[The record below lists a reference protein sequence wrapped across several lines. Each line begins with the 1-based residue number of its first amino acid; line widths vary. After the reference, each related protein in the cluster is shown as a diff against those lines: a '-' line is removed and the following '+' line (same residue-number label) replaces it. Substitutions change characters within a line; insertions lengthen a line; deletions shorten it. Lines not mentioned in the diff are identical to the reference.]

1 MILFSNQPFKSD
13 SQTRHMECV
22 NLTPFG
28 EFLVWTAE
36 AVIWLRRNYR
46 IIGRASL
53 PLDLFK
59 GCYHNKSKK
68 PDRLPVRL
76 SFEEVALL
84 LSKGFI
90 HGILCSRPVISVAEP
105 SKETIEAYHDAL
117 MKNAEEMVNIFK
129 TQKRLK
135 SVGYYGQLLNG
146 LKLRQQRQA
155 RSKLFN
161 HNDSSSVNTVD
172 DNGCSKNYD
181 TNNLNSSLQIS
192 TRKRRRQRR
201 LLQKQLK
208 KQMFTN
214 DSGSVGN
221 DDDHCN
227 IYDSSDQDVFELS
240 DSLITLDN
248 LISEH
253 SNTRQGTSRLSVI
266 SSENIKESLPYIPQH
281 LPRPTPI
288 EWRRPDEYV
297 FVSLPESVFSEGLYS
312 IVTWLIQLIQEKCKT
327 TNFSNQHTDD
337 QNNIS
342 STQDMYIQRLQS
354 CLIYMD
360 LWNKGYYISTST
372 VKMGG
377 DLLVYQGDPLL
388 YHGSHIIT
396 ICNPTDP
403 FCNSQ
408 LLAKLRIAS
417 GLKKILVLATVSNIE
432 MFTRKFTVQRIKHC
446 EIKNDNDDEDN
457 DGSVVDPPVI
467 VSEHSKLSVQSKE
480 ITSNDSTH
488 SNCNSSTNKIQPNV
502 IYLSLQY
509 MSSHSSN
516 PTFSKSL

>member
-1 MILFSNQPFKSD
+1 M
-13 SQTRHMECV
+13 
-22 NLTPFG
+22 
-28 EFLVWTAE
+28 
-36 AVIWLRRNYR
+36 
-46 IIGRASL
+46 
-53 PLDLFK
+53 
-59 GCYHNKSKK
+59 
-68 PDRLPVRL
+68 
-76 SFEEVALL
+76 
-84 LSKGFI
+84 
-90 HGILCSRPVISVAEP
+90 
-105 SKETIEAYHDAL
+105 
-117 MKNAEEMVNIFK
+117 
-129 TQKRLK
+129 
-135 SVGYYGQLLNG
+135 
-146 LKLRQQRQA
+146 
-155 RSKLFN
+155 
-161 HNDSSSVNTVD
+161 
-172 DNGCSKNYD
+172 
-181 TNNLNSSLQIS
+181 
-192 TRKRRRQRR
+192 
-201 LLQKQLK
+201 K

-214 DSGSVGN
+214 DSCSVGN

-227 IYDSSDQDVFELS
+227 IYDSDKDVFELS
-240 DSLITLDN
+240 DSPITLDD

-253 SNTRQGTSRLSVI
+253 SNTRQGTSKFSVI
-266 SSENIKESLPYIPQH
+266 SSENIKESLPHIPQH

-312 IVTWLIQLIQEKCKT
+312 SSEWDFPGRGYMRVATWEHFKRESGLSPLLAVPGHLGALKETPDPGFVLLGTRQQGVPVILRELVLPDGFYQSIMIVTWLIQLIQEKCKA
-327 TNFSNQHTDD
+327 TNFSSQHTDD

-377 DLLVYQGDPLL
+377 DFLVYQGDPLL

-396 ICNPTDP
+396 ICNSTDP

-408 LLAKLRIAS
+408 LLAKLRIAN

-446 EIKNDNDDEDN
+446 EIKNDDN
-457 DGSVVDPPVI
+457 DSSVVDPRVI

-480 ITSNDSTH
+480 ITSNESTH